1 MPDVRRHVPTFRIR
15 YHECDAQGVLYNSRY
30 LTLFDMAL
38 TELWREVF
46 GGYHAMTERGLDLV
60 VAEAQLQFIGSAR
73 FDDLVT
79 VAVEVMD
86 IGTTS
91 MRSEYEVRRASGN
104 RAGGD
109 DELLVAGW
117 LRHVLVELGTA
128 SKTAF
133 PDDLRAALSEVLT
146 TTAGVS

>member
-1 MPDVRRHVPTFRIR
+1 MPTVRRHVPTFRIR

-38 TELWREVF
+38 TELWRAAF
-46 GGYHAMTERGLDLV
+46 GGYQAMTDRGLDLV
-60 VAEAQLQFIGSAR
+60 VAEAQLRFIGSAR

-79 VAVEVMD
+79 VAVEVLE

-91 MRSEYEVRRASGN
+91 MRTEYEVRRATNDDEG
-104 RAGGD
+104 
-109 DELLVAGW
+109 DELLVTGW
-117 LRHVLVELGTA
+117 LRHVMVELGTA
-128 SKTAF
+128 SKTPF
-133 PDDLRAALSEVLT
+133 PDDLRAALSEDLT

>member
-1 MPDVRRHVPTFRIR
+1 MMPTVRRHVPTFRIR
-15 YHECDAQGVLYNSRY
+15 YHECDAQGVLYNARY

-38 TELWREVF
+38 TELWRAAF
-46 GGYHAMTERGLDLV
+46 GGYAAMTDRGLDLV
-60 VAEAQLQFIGSAR
+60 VAEAHVRFGGSAR

-79 VAVEVMD
+79 VSVEVKD

-91 MRSEYEVRRASGN
+91 MHSEYEVRR
-104 RAGGD
+104 D
-109 DELLVAGW
+109 DELLVEGW

-128 SKTAF
+128 SKTPF
-133 PDDLRAALSEVLT
+133 PDDLRAALTENVT

>member
-38 TELWREVF
+38 TELWRAAF
-46 GGYHAMTERGLDLV
+46 GGYAAMTDRGLDLV
-60 VAEAQLQFIGSAR
+60 VAEAQLRFVGSAR

-79 VAVEVMD
+79 VAVEVVE

-91 MRSEYEVRRASGN
+91 MRTEYEARRAEGE
-104 RAGGD
+104 REGD
-109 DELLVAGW
+109 GELLVTGW
-117 LRHVLVELGTA
+117 LRHVLVALGTA
-128 SKTAF
+128 SKTPF
-133 PDDLRAALSEVLT
+133 PDDLRTALTEAVT
-146 TTAGVS
+146 TTAGVC